1 MMSSNFWK
9 IKTSNLNS
17 NPGFFN
23 LIKLRP
29 ILPATYFF
37 NTFKTGKSPTTE
49 TNVFLWKTF
58 RKVFN
63 ILVLRP
69 TNIERSR

>member
-17 NPGFFN
+17 DPGFFN

-49 TNVFLWKTF
+49 TGIRGFSKFPLENVSKSF
-58 RKVFN
+58 
-63 ILVLRP
+63 
-69 TNIERSR
+69 

>member
-17 NPGFFN
+17 DPGFFN

-49 TNVFLWKTF
+49 TDIRGFSKFPLENVSKSF
-58 RKVFN
+58 
-63 ILVLRP
+63 
-69 TNIERSR
+69 